1 MRQGVISFIIRRR
14 SATNA
19 LRIRGFSS
27 SDSNASNFTV
37 KEYQEYVRQLMKK
50 FMFQVHP
57 DYFLNFKVVQEVNN
71 KNLRLLQSLVEVREG
86 SAASPDTRS
95 LIFYLKPDETFPEP
109 KKVKVSTNRIIDSIT
124 EILETIGVELPDK
137 PSEFEYY
144 KNLYQRNNFAN
155 RSQQPIHHS
164 EEKIVDSEALAIISF
179 FDSIGDRRELIS
191 LREEKLK
198 YFYQTEQVCAS
209 FGLFLFGLIF
219 VSEGFI
225 KFDWTREN

>member
-1 MRQGVISFIIRRR
+1 MRHRGVSCFIRS
-14 SATNA
+14 SATKA
-19 LRIRGFSS
+19 LRIRGFST
-27 SDSNASNFTV
+27 SNSNVSGDFTV
-37 KEYQEYVRQLMKK
+37 KQYQDYVRQLMKK

-57 DYFLNFKVVQEVNN
+57 DYFLNFKVIQEVNN
-71 KNLRLLQSLVEVREG
+71 KNLRLLQSIVEVSEG
-86 SAASPDTRS
+86 FAASSDTRS

-164 EEKIVDSEALAIISF
+164 EEKIVDSEALAILSF
-179 FDSIGDRRELIS
+179 FDSIGDRRELIA

-198 YFYQTEQVCAS
+198 YFYQTEQVCVLHL
-209 FGLFLFGLIF
+209 LFLSLCRFKG
-219 VSEGFI
+219 VI
-225 KFDWTREN
+225 KLNRTRES